1 MRKMISLLMI
11 IAFVLAFGCSK
22 QAEPA
27 PASAPAS
34 APEPASAP
42 VPEMTPVQPVEEEVV
57 HPPTEEPEEVAP
69 IGNIVSGEGEEGVE
83 EEVPEN
89 ITEIKLNPDK
99 TMSLTEKTVKVGT
112 KLAWKN
118 YDLGWP
124 HQLAVESGS
133 GWDTKRHALSERLL
147 DNEVFEYTFNE
158 KGTFLVRDIFSGKM
172 RMTVTVE

>member
-1 MRKMISLLMI
+1 LVMI

-27 PASAPAS
+27 PAP

-42 VPEMTPVQPVEEEVV
+42 MPEMTPVQPVEEEVV
-57 HPPTEEPEEVAP
+57 HPPTEAPEEVAP

-99 TMSLTEKTVKVGT
+99 TMSLTEKTVSVGT
-112 KLAWKN
+112 TLAWKN

-124 HQLAVESGS
+124 HQLAVETGS
-133 GWDTKRHALSERLL
+133 GWDTIRHAKSERLL
-147 DNEVFEYTFNE
+147 DNEVFKYTFNE
-158 KGTFLVRDIFSGKM
+158 KGTFTVRDIFSGKM
-172 RMTVTVE
+172 RMIVTVE